1 MAGKSCYYLDTSAFA
16 KLVRAEPETPAMR
29 AYLARDQQ
37 SVLVSA
43 MLLRTETLRAMA
55 RVDQR
60 YVAQARRLLRR
71 EIAMIPL
78 DRDLLDQAALLQPVG
93 LRTLDAIHVAAAL
106 ALGDDL
112 SEVVT
117 YDGRLAEAARQQ
129 GLVVAS
135 PT

>member
-1 MAGKSCYYLDTSAFA
+1 
-16 KLVRAEPETPAMR
+16 
-29 AYLARDQQ
+29 
-37 SVLVSA
+37 
-43 MLLRTETLRAMA
+43 MA

-71 EIAMIPL
+71 DIAMIPL

>member
-1 MAGKSCYYLDTSAFA
+1 MVGKSCHYLDTSAFA

-29 AYLARDQQ
+29 EYIARNPQ
-37 SVLVSA
+37 SVFVSA
-43 MLLRTETLRAMA
+43 MLLRTEALRAMA

-106 ALGDDL
+106 ALGGDL

-117 YDGRLAEAARQQ
+117 YDSRLAEAARQQ